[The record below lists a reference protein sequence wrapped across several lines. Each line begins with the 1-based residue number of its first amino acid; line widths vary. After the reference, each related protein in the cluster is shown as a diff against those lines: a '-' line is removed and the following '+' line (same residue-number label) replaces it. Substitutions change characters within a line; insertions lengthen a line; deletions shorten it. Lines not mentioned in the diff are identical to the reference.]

1 MLGSAAGAG
10 QPAAA
15 ARAMIAAVE
24 PWTGIADA
32 DAHLGR
38 PVPLPRVALPLVRWV
53 EVRPQGERAVE
64 VEWNLD
70 DTRAGSPGRLALY
83 AGDAP
88 PRERAWDAP
97 VARVEIAGEAA
108 EHRTVPLDEA
118 EPALR
123 PAHEL
128 RWRSDGLHLR
138 LTAQGPWRVEDLVA
152 IGASVRA

>member
-1 MLGSAAGAG
+1 MD
-10 QPAAA
+10 
-15 ARAMIAAVE
+15 

-38 PVPLPRVALPLVRWV
+38 PFPLPSAPLPLARWV
-53 EVRPQGERAVE
+53 EVRPSGPNGVE

-83 AGDAP
+83 AGSDP
-88 PRERAWDAP
+88 PPERPWD
-97 VARVEIAGEAA
+97 VAVEEHGEV
-108 EHRTVPLDEA
+108 ELRTLPLEEA

-128 RWRSDGLHLR
+128 RWRCDGLHLR
-138 LTAQGPWRVEDLVA
+138 LTAQGPWDRATLLHIA
-152 IGASVRA
+152 ASVMG